1 MRIRLLSEVDT
12 SLPALV
18 ELPHT
23 GQILQYWLGV
33 SVGLEVVLRLVVA
46 LHQVTEHHG
55 PRGLS
60 RADPGQGDQVLVA
73 PEVTA
78 LCPEWFQSTL
88 LH

>member
-1 MRIRLLSEVDT
+1 MRIRLSEVDT

-23 GQILQYWLGV
+23 VQILQYRLGV

-60 RADPGQGDQVLVA
+60 RADPGQGDQVLVV

-78 LCPEWFQSTL
+78 LCPEWFQSAL